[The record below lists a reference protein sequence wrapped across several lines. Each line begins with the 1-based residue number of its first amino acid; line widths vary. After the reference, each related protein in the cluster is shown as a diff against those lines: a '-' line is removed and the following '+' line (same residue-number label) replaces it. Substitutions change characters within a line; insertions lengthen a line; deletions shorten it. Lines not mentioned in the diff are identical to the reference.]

1 MERNFCGKSVLITNF
16 RLNNYAGSELNSLRT
31 AKAFQKKGADVEVAT
46 LSYGLPISDDFQ
58 RENIKVTDINKS
70 DVGSKHYDLIWCQ
83 HAAVLTK
90 LLFENKVTAD
100 RIIYSSLGPK
110 EPLEAPPQYAAL
122 LTECLAVSK
131 ETKCQCEKEV
141 NADFTIF
148 PNTFDEIWTQGEYI
162 HKPDRLNSIAVI
174 TNHCVD
180 EVKTAADILT
190 SRGYSVDF
198 IGDTPYGTARLITP
212 DVISKYDC
220 VITIGKTVINALA
233 MQKPVYCYDIYGGPG
248 YLTTDNFDEASENN
262 FSGRGFSMKTGEEI
276 SKEIEEDFSMEVLN
290 IEKLANVVYENYSWE
305 KKFSSLMKGIL
316 DKNKVDIEKI
326 LSDFSNLA
334 RVNRSIIDF
343 YNSNVALSSIN
354 NELSRQL
361 NKQIEKNKV
370 IKKRNEEILKSSS
383 WKLTKPLRKISQII
397 NKKRKPRP
405 KIYAIMN
412 LHNEEYWL
420 PGLLK
425 SIENYVDGIVVT
437 DDGSVDS
444 TYEILKKCKKVID
457 IRRNP
462 KHDES
467 FDDNFD
473 EKTAKEVLIRRATEL
488 GADWVLCCDGDERF
502 EVNFLK
508 ELRNLVSAGKKC
520 YVVHFRELWD
530 SAYQYRV
537 DNIWGRKEKALLFPV
552 DKTMTFDF
560 PYKVHVPWTYK
571 EIEDKLH
578 PVDYNLYHF
587 KMINEKERWRRSDIY
602 NKLDPTKEVQ
612 EIGYDYL
619 VDTNGL
625 KLEKI
630 DKDKMYDESTVPK
643 EILEIRE

>member
-1 MERNFCGKSVLITNF
+1 MKVLITNF

-31 AKAFQKKGADVEVAT
+31 AKTFKKKGADVEVAT
-46 LSYGLPISDDFQ
+46 FSYGLPISDDFQ

-70 DVGSKHYDLIWCQ
+70 DTDYKHYDLIWCQ
-83 HAAVLTK
+83 HAAILTK

-110 EPLEAPPQYAAL
+110 EPLEAPPQYANL
-122 LTECLAVSK
+122 LTECLAVSN

-148 PNTFDEIWTQGEYI
+148 PNAFDEIWTQGEYI

-174 TNHCVD
+174 TNHCAD

-198 IGDTPYGTARLITP
+198 IGYTPYGKARLITP
-212 DVISKYDC
+212 SVISKYDC

-248 YLTTDNFDEASENN
+248 YLTTDNFDEVSENN

-276 SKEIEEDFSMEVLN
+276 SKEIEENFSMEVLN

-305 KKFSSLMKGIL
+305 RNFSSLMKGIL
-316 DKNKVDIEKI
+316 DKNKVNIEKI

-361 NKQIEKNKV
+361 NKQIEKNKDLKRQKNEIIQSKSWKITKPIRL
-370 IKKRNEEILKSSS
+370 IKK
-383 WKLTKPLRKISQII
+383 II
-397 NKKRKPRP
+397 KRRP
-405 KIYAIMN
+405 KIYAVMCVM
-412 LHNEEYWL
+412 NEEFWL

-425 SIENYVDGIVVT
+425 SIYKYVDGIIAI
-437 DDGSVDS
+437 DDGSTDQ
-444 TYEILKKCKKVID
+444 TFQILKNCKKVID
-457 IRRNP
+457 IKRNP
-462 KHDES
+462 VHERNDEK
-467 FDDNFD
+467 FD
-473 EKTAKEVLIRRATEL
+473 ETASREYLVRRAKEL
-488 GADWVLCCDGDERF
+488 GGDWVICCDPDERF
-502 EVNFLK
+502 EIELLK
-508 ELRNLVSAGKKC
+508 QLRKLSEKNHNGFVVST
-520 YVVHFRELWD
+520 RELWG
-530 SAYQYRV
+530 SAYQYRC
-537 DNIWGRKEKALLFPV
+537 DGIWNMKERVLFFPLA
-552 DKTMTFDF
+552 DKMTFNF
-560 PYKVHVPWTYK
+560 PHRAHGPWIYNELAQNVK
-571 EIEDKLH
+571 KL
-578 PVDYNLYHF
+578 PYNAYHF
-587 KMINEKERWRRSDIY
+587 KMITAKGRELRKNGLKF
-602 NKLDPTKEVQ
+602 LDPHNEMQ
-612 EIGYDYL
+612 AIGYDYL